1 MLCQNSSPSHFH
13 SQKERKKPC
22 PWSGPTTWK
31 IKSLTTVNPQDN
43 FHLEQ
48 QLCRTLICTHLYTLH
63 FSGLPRQGNLLVYA
77 LLSLC
82 PAHSHHLPVLME
94 AARAPMP
101 TTLQHLLHPGP
112 PQKYMPYPLTHSFF
126 FTYQLYWRIIAKYC
140 IYLMCTMWLFDIY
153 IDGGIIIKIKIIN
166 TYITSHSSLCV
177 MYVYD

>member
-13 SQKERKKPC
+13 SQKERKKLC

-48 QLCRTLICTHLYTLH
+48 QLCRTLIRTHLYTLH

-112 PQKYMPYPLTHSFF
+112 PQKYMPYPLHTLFLILAPKKPSQCGRESLFIYFWRTNFGPSTVIAVRINKNESLFF
-126 FTYQLYWRIIAKYC
+126 YPNS
-140 IYLMCTMWLFDIY
+140 
-153 IDGGIIIKIKIIN
+153 GG
-166 TYITSHSSLCV
+166 
-177 MYVYD
+177 